1 MGMSFDRTAEDL
13 ANIVGLEHT
22 NVKVPDQRLATL
34 FYVVGMGFT
43 RDPYMTPGVVNMW
56 MNVGKTQIH
65 MPTGKPQR
73 IPGHTGIIV
82 PDLKSL
88 KKRLEAVKQDLRG
101 TQFKFSTS
109 RNYLDVICPWG
120 NAYRC
125 FPPNRKHG
133 PASLGIRYV
142 EFDSRPGSSE
152 GIARF
157 YREIMGAKVAVR
169 KAGGI
174 AAQIESGYHQLMIFR
189 ETDKKIPRYD
199 GHHVQIYLADFS
211 GPHKAL
217 MALNLISQESNQF
230 QYRFKNIIDLDSGKK
245 LHTLEHE
252 VRSMTHPLYGRPY
265 INRNPEQTNRNFV
278 LGYSDQP
285 HVLPFEVAR

>member
-1 MGMSFDRTAEDL
+1 MSFDRTAEDL

-73 IPGHTGIIV
+73 IPGHTGITV
-82 PDLKSL
+82 PDLKGL
-88 KKRLEAVKQDLRG
+88 KKRLEAVKSDLRG
-101 TQFKFSTS
+101 TQFKFSAS
-109 RNYLDVICPWG
+109 RNHLDVICPWG

-157 YREIMGAKVAVR
+157 YREIIGAKVAVR

-174 AAQIESGYHQLMIFR
+174 SAQIESGYHQLMIFR

-217 MALNLISQESNQF
+217 MARNLISQESNQF
-230 QYRFKNIIDLDSGKK
+230 QYRFKDIIDLDSGRR
-245 LHTLEHE
+245 LHKLEHE
-252 VRSMTHPLYGRPY
+252 VRSMSHPLYGRPF
-265 INRNPEQTNRNFV
+265 INRNPDQTNRNFV

-285 HVLPFEVAR
+285 HVLPFEVTE

>member
-1 MGMSFDRTAEDL
+1 MSFDRTAEDL

-217 MALNLISQESNQF
+217 MARNLISQESNQF
-230 QYRFKNIIDLDSGKK
+230 QYRFKDIIDLDSGRR
-245 LHTLEHE
+245 LHKLEHE
-252 VRSMTHPLYGRPY
+252 VRSMSHPLYGRPF
-265 INRNPEQTNRNFV
+265 INRNPDQTNRNFV

-285 HVLPFEVAR
+285 HVLPFEVTE

>member
-1 MGMSFDRTAEDL
+1 MSFARTAEDL

-125 FPPNRKHG
+125 FPPNRKNG

-174 AAQIESGYHQLMIFR
+174 AAHIESGYHQLMIFR

-252 VRSMTHPLYGRPY
+252 VRSMPHPLYGRPY

-285 HVLPFEVAR
+285 HVLPFEVAG

>member
-1 MGMSFDRTAEDL
+1 MAMAFDRTVEDL

-22 NVKVPDQRLATL
+22 NVRVADQRLATL

-43 RDPYMTPGVVNMW
+43 RDPYLTPGVINMW

-73 IPGHTGIIV
+73 IPGHTGIIM

-88 KKRLEAVKQDLRG
+88 KERLESVKPDLRG
-101 TQFKFSTS
+101 TQFSFSAS
-109 RNYLDVICPWG
+109 RKRIDVICPWG
-120 NAYRC
+120 NVYRC
-125 FPPNRKHG
+125 LSPDRKYG
-133 PASLGIRYV
+133 PARLGIRYV
-142 EFDSRPGSSE
+142 EFDSKLGSSE

-174 AAQIESGYHQLMIFR
+174 AAHIETGYHQSIIFR
-189 ETDKKIPRYD
+189 ETEQKIPRYD
-199 GHHVQIYLADFS
+199 GHHIQIYLADFS
-211 GPHKAL
+211 GPHRAL
-217 MALNLISQESNQF
+217 LARDLIRQESNQF
-230 QYRFKNIIDLDSGKK
+230 QYRFKDIINLESGKK

-252 VRSMTHPLYGRPY
+252 VRSMTHPLYGRPF

-285 HVLPFEVAR
+285 HVMPFEVAG

>member
-1 MGMSFDRTAEDL
+1 MSFDRTAEDL

>member
-1 MGMSFDRTAEDL
+1 MSFDRTAEDL

-285 HVLPFEVAR
+285 HVLPFEVAG